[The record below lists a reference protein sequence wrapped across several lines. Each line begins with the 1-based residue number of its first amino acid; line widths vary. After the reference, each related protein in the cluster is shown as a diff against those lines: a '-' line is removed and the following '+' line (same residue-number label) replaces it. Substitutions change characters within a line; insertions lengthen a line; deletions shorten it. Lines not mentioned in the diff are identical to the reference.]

1 MLPPRRS
8 TREILKPPTQLI
20 AKEIAR
26 LEAVIEKGI
35 RLLEDVVRAR
45 LAAQSEMT
53 ELSAELR
60 RIEAEAALLGDAT
73 PARLSPAEI
82 RRRVQRLDRHLQQ
95 CRERERHL
103 STAISQGEAAL
114 WSVKRE
120 ADDIQ
125 QLWRQARDLT
135 RMRLVARGM
144 AVEPHREP
152 WGGVPARALADMG
165 DGEASLYAT
174 TTARLRDWRRR
185 AAATTSTLKSQLR
198 GRR

>member
-135 RMRLVARGM
+135 RMRLVARGLE
-144 AVEPHREP
+144 VETHREP
-152 WGGVPARALADMG
+152 WVGVPSRVLGDMG
-165 DGEASLYAT
+165 DGEVALYAAAD
-174 TTARLRDWRRR
+174 ARLRDWRQR
-185 AAATTSTLKSQLR
+185 ARSTAANLSALLR